1 MMDKNM
7 IVRLLMIASGCLLV
21 AAIGFLGLC
30 FLTNEKNSFYLGSTL
45 GCLLLSSL
53 FNLIRKQIK

>member
-1 MMDKNM
+1 MNKK
-7 IVRLLMIASGCLLV
+7 IIIKLLILASGCLLI

-30 FLTNEKNSFYLGSTL
+30 FIADEKNSFYLGSTL

>member
-1 MMDKNM
+1 MDKK
-7 IVRLLMIASGCLLV
+7 IIIKLLILASGCLLV
-21 AAIGFLGLC
+21 AAIGFLVLC